1 MRRARWLFL
10 AAILAILAT
19 VGATY
24 LKLRERTVRDTTAPP
39 PLLDK
44 GTESQAN
51 GWTYTLSAGDHP
63 RYTVRAKSI
72 RQIQEP
78 SLMELN
84 GVQLQLFHANGK
96 DYDLVKSNRAEFDMA
111 ARSLY
116 SDGPVDIT
124 MGLHADT
131 PQHARLLNV

>member
-1 MRRARWLFL
+1 MSRRNVEL
-10 AAILAILAT
+10 ILAT

-24 LKLRERTVRDTTAPP
+24 LKLRERTASDITAPP

-84 GVQLQLFHANGK
+84 IVELQLFHANGK
-96 DYDLVKSNRAEFDMA
+96 DYDLVKCDRAEFDMA
-111 ARSLY
+111 TRLQLYDVPSSLGRRRVRAPRMPNSHY
-116 SDGPVDIT
+116 SHLVF
-124 MGLHADT
+124 
-131 PQHARLLNV
+131 